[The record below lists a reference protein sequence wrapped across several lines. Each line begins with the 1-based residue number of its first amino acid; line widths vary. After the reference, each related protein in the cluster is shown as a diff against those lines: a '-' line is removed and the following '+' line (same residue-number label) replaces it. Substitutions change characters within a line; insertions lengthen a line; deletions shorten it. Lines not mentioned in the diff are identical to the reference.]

1 MSDHHKIGLT
11 FTFKWPDT
19 IMTGYNSR
27 SAFGIQIPSMSQLHY
42 THALMSDHLA
52 KYLTNFYVCVKTLS

>member
-11 FTFKWPDT
+11 LTFKWPDT
-19 IMTGYNSR
+19 IMTGYNSQ

-42 THALMSDHLA
+42 TYALMSDH
-52 KYLTNFYVCVKTLS
+52 F